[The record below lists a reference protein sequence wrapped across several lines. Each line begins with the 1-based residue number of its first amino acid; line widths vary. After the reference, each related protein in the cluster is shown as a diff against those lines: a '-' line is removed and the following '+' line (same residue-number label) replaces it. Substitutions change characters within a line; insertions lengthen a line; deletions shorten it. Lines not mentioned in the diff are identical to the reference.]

1 MTNYYA
7 VVGATHT
14 NMYTCSYKFVVIP
27 NPYIVS
33 KIGMRLAYVLG
44 QVRMLVEAI
53 IHVFGIRYHTF

>member
-7 VVGATHT
+7 VFGATHT
-14 NMYTCSYKFVVIP
+14 NMYTCCYKFVVIP

-44 QVRMLVEAI
+44 QVRMQEETI
-53 IHVFGIRYHTF
+53 IHVFGIRHLTF

>member
-1 MTNYYA
+1 MTNYCA
-7 VVGATHT
+7 VVDITHT
-14 NMYTCSYKFVVIP
+14 NMCMDCYKFVIIP

-44 QVRMLVEAI
+44 QVRMQVETI

>member
-1 MTNYYA
+1 VTNYYT
-7 VVGATHT
+7 VVGAMHT
-14 NMYTCSYKFVVIP
+14 NMYTCCYKFFVIP

-44 QVRMLVEAI
+44 QVRMQVEAI